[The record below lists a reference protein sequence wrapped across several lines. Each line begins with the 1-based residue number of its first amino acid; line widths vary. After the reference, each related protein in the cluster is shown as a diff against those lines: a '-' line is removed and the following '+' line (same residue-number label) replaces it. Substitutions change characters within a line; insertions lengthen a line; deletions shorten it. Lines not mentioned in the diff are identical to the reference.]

1 MERGGSGENGMER
14 TGNGT
19 GSGTGK
25 NSGNGSGSGQAA
37 PPGGR
42 GRALLCLALL
52 LLLPPARAL
61 PSAVRALTS
70 TDRALTSTDRA
81 LTDPKRCLNRSRQLL
96 EAANAAPQRLKE
108 SNTLGFECT
117 LEEVDL
123 HDITENQTNTLRACT
138 AADPGPG
145 NCPVLE
151 KSTFDEGKCLQGISE
166 DVRAYRAQLRSLPD
180 PQLLAALDGMM
191 EALGSSTGQ
200 VLEAPLASG
209 PSGLGSMGSS
219 GPSGSSGLGSMGS
232 SGPLGP
238 WGSLGSAPFAARLR
252 LCATLQA
259 LRIRS
264 VTISRVL
271 SFLSSP

>member
-1 MERGGSGENGMER
+1 MERSGSGENGTGR
-14 TGNGT
+14 AGNGT
-19 GSGTGK
+19 GNIGNNSGNNFGSGTG
-25 NSGNGSGSGQAA
+25 SRRAA
-37 PPGGR
+37 PPGGL

-52 LLLPPARAL
+52 LLPPARAL
-61 PSAVRALTS
+61 PTP
-70 TDRALTSTDRA
+70 DRALPAPDRA
-81 LTDPKRCLNRSRQLL
+81 LPALDRALPAPAQCLSRSRQLL
-96 EAANAAPQRLKE
+96 EAANAAPQRLKK

-123 HDITENQTNTLRACT
+123 QDITENHINTLRACT
-138 AADPGPG
+138 AEEPGPG

-191 EALGSSTGQ
+191 EALGSSTGRDP
-200 VLEAPLASG
+200 EAL
-209 PSGLGSMGSS
+209 LGSL
-219 GPSGSSGLGSMGS
+219 GSSGLGS
-232 SGPLGP
+232 
-238 WGSLGSAPFAARLR
+238 APFPERLR
-252 LCATLQA
+252 LCGILQA

>member
-1 MERGGSGENGMER
+1 MERSGSGENGMER

-19 GSGTGK
+19 GNNSGNGT
-25 NSGNGSGSGQAA
+25 GNGSGSGRAA

-42 GRALLCLALL
+42 GLALLCLALLLL

-61 PSAVRALTS
+61 PSAVRARTDPDRALTGP
-70 TDRALTSTDRA
+70 DRALTSTERA
-81 LTDPKRCLNRSRQLL
+81 LTEPDRCLNRSRQLL

-108 SNTLGFECT
+108 SNTLGFECS

-123 HDITENQTNTLRACT
+123 HDITENQLNTLRACT

-200 VLEAPLASG
+200 VPEALGSLG
-209 PSGLGSMGSS
+209 PSGA
-219 GPSGSSGLGSMGS
+219 
-232 SGPLGP
+232 
-238 WGSLGSAPFAARLR
+238 LGSAPFAARLR

>member
-1 MERGGSGENGMER
+1 MER
-14 TGNGT
+14 T
-19 GSGTGK
+19 GSGTGSGSGSGSGSGTGN
-25 NSGNGSGSGQAA
+25 NSGNGSGSGRAA

-61 PSAVRALTS
+61 PSAE
-70 TDRALTSTDRA
+70 RA
-81 LTDPKRCLNRSRQLL
+81 LTDPDRRALTDPERCLNRSRQLL

-191 EALGSSTGQ
+191 EALGSSTGK

-209 PSGLGSMGSS
+209 PSGLGS
-219 GPSGSSGLGSMGS
+219 
-232 SGPLGP
+232 
-238 WGSLGSAPFAARLR
+238 SLGSAPFAARLR

-259 LRIRS
+259 LRVRS